1 MASNDDLYE
10 EAIAA
15 YGAALG
21 RLALGYDSDPDRRR
35 DLLQDIHVQLW
46 LSFRLFDGRCS
57 LRTWVYRVAHNV
69 AASHLAR
76 TRRASA
82 RLVDLDVLEAE
93 HGFVDGEA
101 QANRQYSVSRLL
113 ELIHRLKPLDR
124 EIFILYIEGEH
135 AAAISEV
142 TGLSPANIATKIYRI
157 KKLLKRQSS
166 EGATHARG

>member
-82 RLVDLDVLEAE
+82 RLIDIDTIEAE
-93 HGFVDGEA
+93 PGFVDGEA
-101 QANRQYSVSRLL
+101 QANRQYSVSRLT

-124 EIFILYIEGEH
+124 EIFLLYIEGEQ
-135 AAAISEV
+135 AAEIAEV
-142 TGLSPANIATKIYRI
+142 TGLSPANIATKVYRI
-157 KKLLKRQSS
+157 KKLLTRQSS

>member
-69 AASHLAR
+69 AASHLTR

-82 RLVDLDVLEAE
+82 GLVDLDMLEGE
-93 HGFVDGEA
+93 HRFVDGEA
-101 QANRQYSVSRLL
+101 QANQQYSVSRLL
-113 ELIHRLKPLDR
+113 ELIRRLKPLDR
-124 EIFILYIEGEH
+124 EIFLLYIEGEQ
-135 AAAISEV
+135 AAEIAEV
-142 TGLSPANIATKIYRI
+142 TGLSPANIATKVYRI
-157 KKLLKRQSS
+157 KKLLERQSR